1 MVMDP
6 LRADTESKLAGYRL
20 LVVEDDYFVA
30 QDLCATLREHGAT
43 VLGPAPSV
51 SSARSLAG
59 VLRPDCVLLDINL
72 DGELAFDLAR
82 EFQAR
87 GMRTVFTTGY
97 DASFV
102 PQLLRHT
109 VCLQKPV
116 DANALLRSIREHPPA
131 NPPT

>member
-1 MVMDP
+1 MAP
-6 LRADTESKLAGYRL
+6 LRADTASTLAGYRL

-30 QDLCATLREHGAT
+30 QDLCATLRDHGAT
-43 VLGPAPSV
+43 VLGPAPSI

-59 VLRPDCVLLDINL
+59 VLLPDCVLLDINL

-82 EFQAR
+82 ELQAR
-87 GMRTVFTTGY
+87 GVRTVFTTGY

-102 PQLLRHT
+102 PQHLRHT

-116 DANALLRSIREHPPA
+116 DATALLRSIRAQPPGT
-131 NPPT
+131 PPV

>member
-1 MVMDP
+1 MRP
-6 LRADTESKLAGYRL
+6 LQADTASSLAGYRL

-30 QDLCATLREHGAT
+30 QELCATLREYGAT

-51 SSARSLAG
+51 SSARSLASA
-59 VLRPDCVLLDINL
+59 LRPDCVLLDINL
-72 DGELAFDLAR
+72 DGELAFELAR
-82 EFQAR
+82 ELEAR

-102 PQLLRHT
+102 PQHLRHT

-116 DANALLRSIREHPPA
+116 DATALLRSIREHPPGA
-131 NPPT
+131 RLA